1 MPRAAVQENFHQ
13 PDDAGLVDL
22 DAGIAHR
29 AYGDRQGDAL
39 QQRKVDVNV
48 EPLRLEGGEVAG
60 DGLELFADRLE
71 MVQAFLETEVVEIVG
86 AQFVAQEGGELLVLL
101 QERVLEIGAKD
112 MVTMLDLIDDGGKLA
127 GQPTMQALTE
137 DRGRSCWMLA
147 ATGPVHSFARTACGW
162 GSDV

>member
-1 MPRAAVQENFHQ
+1 
-13 PDDAGLVDL
+13 
-22 DAGIAHR
+22 
-29 AYGDRQGDAL
+29 
-39 QQRKVDVNV
+39 VNV

-127 GQPTMQALTE
+127 GQPTMEALTE
-137 DRGRSCWMLA
+137 DRGDLVGC
-147 ATGPVHSFARTACGW
+147 
-162 GSDV
+162 